1 MSKNIIP
8 LLILLAV
15 VVFGGVGVYFLYNQK
30 IQSPSNINLNPP
42 QNKPPTVTPTSVI
55 ISVTP
60 SVQATAGAIMDNFQ
74 VTADGLK
81 ISDEVIGTG
90 SEVKAGDTVT
100 VNYLGTLENGT
111 KFDSS
116 YDRNTPFTTQIGVGQ
131 VIKGWDEGIV
141 GMKVGGK
148 RKLIIPPDLGY
159 GSQGAGGSIPPNS
172 TLVFVVELLN
182 VK

>member
-1 MSKNIIP
+1 MIKNIIP
-8 LLILLAV
+8 LLIVLAV
-15 VVFGGVGVYFLYNQK
+15 IFSGVLGIFFLSNQK
-30 IQSPSNINLNPP
+30 TPQTDINFNPTQIPSPTNAIIQNT
-42 QNKPPTVTPTSVI
+42 QV
-55 ISVTP
+55 SVTAAP
-60 SVQATAGAIMDNFQ
+60 TNMDNFQ
-74 VTADGLK
+74 TTQDGLK
-81 ISDEVIGTG
+81 FKDEILGTG
-90 SEVKAGDTVT
+90 QEVKAGDTVT

-148 RKLIIPPDLGY
+148 RKLIIPSSLGY
-159 GSQGAGGSIPPNS
+159 GEQGAGNSIPPNS
-172 TLVFVVELLN
+172 TLIFEVELLS

>member
-15 VVFGGVGVYFLYNQK
+15 IAFGGVGVYFLYNQK
-30 IQSPSNINLNPP
+30 VQAPSDINLNPP
-42 QNKPPTVTPTSVI
+42 QSKPQTETPTGAI
-55 ISVTP
+55 ITVTP
-60 SVQATAGAIMDNFQ
+60 SVQATAGATMDNFQ
-74 VTADGLK
+74 VSADGLK
-81 ISDEVIGTG
+81 ISDEVVGTG
-90 SEVKAGDTVT
+90 AEAKTGDSVT
-100 VNYLGTLENGT
+100 VNYVGTLENGT

-116 YDRNTPFTTQIGVGQ
+116 YDRNTPFITQIGVGQ

-159 GSQGAGGSIPPNS
+159 GSQGAGNAIPPNS
-172 TLVFVVELLN
+172 TLVFVVELLD